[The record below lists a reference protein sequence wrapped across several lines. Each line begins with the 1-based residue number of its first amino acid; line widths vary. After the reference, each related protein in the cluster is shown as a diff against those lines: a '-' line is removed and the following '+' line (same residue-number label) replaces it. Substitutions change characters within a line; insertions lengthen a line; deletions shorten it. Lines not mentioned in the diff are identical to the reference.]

1 MKIRNSFVS
10 NSSSSS
16 FICVGCDEIF
26 AGWDGEYDVG
36 TVVCDN
42 PGDGR
47 MMCEDCWDE
56 GDGECPLC
64 TNVIIPID
72 EKYTWMR
79 SKLGM
84 SEEQIEEAIR
94 AERSKE
100 NK

>member
-1 MKIRNSFVS
+1 MKIRTSFVS
-10 NSSSSS
+10 NSSSTS
-16 FICVGCDEIF
+16 FTCQHCGWRLIF
-26 AGWDGEYDVG
+26 GV
-36 TVVCDN
+36 
-42 PGDGR
+42 
-47 MMCEDCWDE
+47 DCWDE
-56 GDGECPLC
+56 GNGECPLC